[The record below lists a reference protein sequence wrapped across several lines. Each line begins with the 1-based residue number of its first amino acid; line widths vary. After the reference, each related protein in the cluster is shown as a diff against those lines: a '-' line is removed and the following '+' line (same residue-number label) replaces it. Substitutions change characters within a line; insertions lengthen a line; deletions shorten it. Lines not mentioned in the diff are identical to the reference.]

1 MTLRVLVVDD
11 EPAIRELLAE
21 YLRGRGFDVSM
32 AADGER
38 ATSKIAADP
47 PDLVLTDL
55 KLPGIDGLEVVRAAA
70 SSIPPVPCVLMTGF
84 GTVETAVTAF
94 GHGAAGYVL
103 KPFKL
108 KDVYDQLT
116 RAHRTATR
124 RRAQEWAE
132 TALALIGAAELA
144 RDAEAAEA
152 LVPRLT
158 GLLRELPG
166 GGGVVRA
173 DPTANARP
181 LGNGRWIEGVP
192 DAPEARGLVRA
203 VHTALVRAG
212 R

>member
-21 YLRGRGFDVSM
+21 YLRGRGFEVSM

-38 ATSKIAADP
+38 ATARIAADP
-47 PDLVLTDL
+47 PDLMLTDL
-55 KLPGIDGLEVVRAAA
+55 KLPGIDGLEVVRAAGA
-70 SSIPPVPCVLMTGF
+70 SAPPIPCVLMTGF

-94 GHGAAGYVL
+94 THGAAGYVL

-108 KDVYDQLT
+108 KDVYDQLM
-116 RAHRTATR
+116 RAHRAATR

-144 RDAEAAEA
+144 RDAESAEA

-158 GLLRELPG
+158 ALLRELPG

-173 DPTANARP
+173 DPTTNARP